1 MKKILFIIAIIIL
14 GLRFGVVLAEE
25 APGVDYGNNLV
36 LDMDL
41 DGLTDEGEKQ
51 IYKTDPNNP
60 DTDGDGILDG
70 AEVLS
75 ATNPLDSISPSAVQ
89 NITVREF
96 PGGES
101 DKWSW
106 YLSRAGGLIS
116 FLLLYLAI
124 FFGIAIRFPILR
136 KFFQP
141 IDSLNFHAWI
151 SAQALIFVVI
161 HGLVLLTDEYLNF
174 SLKDIFVPLASTYQ
188 PELVTLGVLGMYSMI
203 AIILT
208 SYFRKHTS
216 QRIWRI
222 THFLNIVLYGV
233 AFFHA
238 YYLGTDLESG
248 LAREIFLGMNILLFI
263 LFVASLFLKLKNT
276 FFLKKNENL
285 P

>member
-14 GLRFGVVLAEE
+14 VTHFGVALAEE
-25 APGVDYGNNLV
+25 ARVEYGNNPV
-36 LDMDL
+36 LDNDL

-51 IYKTDPNNP
+51 IYKTDPNLA

-70 AEVLS
+70 AEVLNN
-75 ATNPLDSISPSAVQ
+75 TNPLDNISPSAVQ
-89 NITVREF
+89 NITVKDSLE
-96 PGGES
+96 PAGE
-101 DKWSW
+101 KWSW
-106 YLSRAGGLIS
+106 YLTRAGGLIS

-136 KFFQP
+136 KIFQP

-151 SAQALIFVVI
+151 SVQALIFVVI

-174 SLKDIFVPLASTYQ
+174 SLKDLFIPLSSTYQ

-208 SYFRKHTS
+208 SYFRKYIS

-222 THFLNIVLYGV
+222 THFLNIVLYGL

-238 YYLGTDLESG
+238 FYLGTDLQSG
-248 LAREIFLGMNILLFI
+248 LMREIFLGMNILLLAMMI
-263 LFVASLFLKLKNT
+263 VSLLLKLKNT
-276 FFLKKNENL
+276 FTSKSNENL